1 MDQILQLEIEIIVGI
16 MAVCATTAIAFIA
29 SRLYDIYTKREVNE
43 LLALLR
49 DYVDRQLNKR
59 DRD

>member
-1 MDQILQLEIEIIVGI
+1 MTELLSLEIEVIIGI
-16 MAVCATTAIAFIA
+16 IAVCVTTAIAFIA
-29 SRLYDIYTKREVNE
+29 NRLYDIYTKREVNE